1 MEDPEQIV
9 GPKRYAPVLLSLY
22 QLHFSND
29 YERNYLCIVCL
40 CLRFATLIKT
50 CTKGRSIN
58 GQQKLEIHLINVGKL
73 LSHSAI
79 EMYNCLL
86 RISLFNNQRAR
97 PSLARSMNYS
107 NSYTTKFA
115 QNITRFPVGKFF
127 GGTIP
132 VSYGG
137 SYAQKLCARVGRRTW
152 YRKFLES
159 FFSFPEGTAIN

>member
-1 MEDPEQIV
+1 MEAPEQIV
-9 GPKRYAPVLLSLY
+9 GPKRYAPVVLSLY
-22 QLHFSND
+22 QFHFSND

-86 RISLFNNQRAR
+86 RISLFNNQVAR
-97 PSLARSMNYS
+97 PSLAQSINYS
-107 NSYTTKFA
+107 YSYICLNYYSDFRK
-115 QNITRFPVGKFF
+115 K
-127 GGTIP
+127 
-132 VSYGG
+132 
-137 SYAQKLCARVGRRTW
+137 KLAG
-152 YRKFLES
+152 
-159 FFSFPEGTAIN
+159 